1 MRCCPLH
8 LLDCFSQ
15 ADKLKL
21 GKVRSATAFFGSC
34 VLVHVSLAPL
44 VVSLIARD
52 DVNLGMIDQIVPK
65 LQAALAPIQ
74 KEAELW

>member
-1 MRCCPLH
+1 MP
-8 LLDCFSQ
+8 Q

-21 GKVRSATAFFGSC
+21 GKVRSTTAFFGTSI
-34 VLVHVSLAPL
+34 LVHVSLAPL

-52 DVNLGMIDQIVPK
+52 DVNLGMVDALVPK